1 MTSTIIPFSAVKE
14 SSYRYEVGYCRDS
27 RSGNYIVTYCNPDAP
42 ANTRDYRQQIV
53 VLPVFFR
60 KITGIDPIV
69 VASVTKLTAEQFDA
83 LGFIRK
89 EVAVDAR
96 TCIAM

>member
-1 MTSTIIPFSAVKE
+1 MPIIPFSAVNE
-14 SSYRYEVGYCRDS
+14 PSYRFEVGYCRDI
-27 RSGNYIVTYCNPDAP
+27 RSGNYIVTYCNPNVP
-42 ANTRDYRQQIV
+42 AQSRYYRQQIV

-60 KITGIDPIV
+60 KVTGVDSIV

-96 TCIAM
+96 TCLAM